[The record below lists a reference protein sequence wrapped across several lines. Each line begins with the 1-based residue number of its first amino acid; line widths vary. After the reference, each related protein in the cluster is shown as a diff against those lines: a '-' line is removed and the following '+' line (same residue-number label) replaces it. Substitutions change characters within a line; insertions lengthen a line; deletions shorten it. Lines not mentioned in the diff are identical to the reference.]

1 MTTIMQIVATLALAW
16 LLMRKKSGTP
26 RVAPLPKQMSCRF
39 VRLNMTLDL
48 TAFRSFGMGT

>member
-1 MTTIMQIVATLALAW
+1 
-16 LLMRKKSGTP
+16 LMRKKSGTP

-48 TAFRSFGMGT
+48 TAFRSFGIGT